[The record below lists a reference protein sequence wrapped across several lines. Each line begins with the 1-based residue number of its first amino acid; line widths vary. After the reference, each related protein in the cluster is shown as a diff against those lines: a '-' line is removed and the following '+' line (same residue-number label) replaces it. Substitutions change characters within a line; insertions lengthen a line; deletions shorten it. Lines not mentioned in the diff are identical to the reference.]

1 MSSMVPIKQNS
12 RSILASC
19 YLNFSLRSSPALP
32 AMDDINYRSPAKT
45 FSRLGRASLNGKSRQ
60 CNMSA
65 YDNMWPEQRRTW
77 RQQRGPA
84 RTLRGPKEAAEKR
97 RKNQGNRRRT
107 SEEARERPEARVYFA
122 TVLNATRLCC
132 RSCEPKNVIYF
143 RASNLENSPNLSFVE
158 STARI
163 GF

>member
-19 YLNFSLRSSPALP
+19 YLKFSLRSSPALP

-84 RTLRGPKEAAEKR
+84 RTLRGPKEAAEER

-107 SEEARERPEARVYFA
+107 SDEPVRNQRGSQRE
-122 TVLNATRLCC
+122 TRSQSLFCNC
-132 RSCEPKNVIYF
+132 SER
-143 RASNLENSPNLSFVE
+143 NSPLLSLV
-158 STARI
+158 
-163 GF
+163 